1 MGVFHVFKLQIVP
14 NRTSHQKMIAGQK
27 SIKTIINV
35 ISYFLFLGDLNYVFY
50 KARFSEKS

>member
-27 SIKTIINV
+27 SITTIINV